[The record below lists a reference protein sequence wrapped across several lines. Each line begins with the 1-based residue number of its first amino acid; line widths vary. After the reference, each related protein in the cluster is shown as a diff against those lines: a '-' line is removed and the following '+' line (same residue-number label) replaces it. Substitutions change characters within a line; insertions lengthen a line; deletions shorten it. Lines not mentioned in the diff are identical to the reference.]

1 MWKVPETRGS
11 EGIWGSGLI
20 FVFDWSMGYK
30 AQAARNET
38 REESRSLVG
47 HLLSTRGTPSE
58 DSKVNGT

>member
-11 EGIWGSGLI
+11 EGIWESGLI
-20 FVFDWSMGYK
+20 LVVDWSMGYK

-47 HLLSTRGTPSE
+47 HLL
-58 DSKVNGT
+58 